1 MEFVVQVLQ
10 TEPEMV
16 LSLKRKLSMF
26 PPNWVEAVEEP
37 PESTMALP
45 LWLKNVEIFSLQ
57 QVKFGIQSPQ
67 PESSVAQP
75 Q

>member
-1 MEFVVQVLQ
+1 
-10 TEPEMV
+10 
-16 LSLKRKLSMF
+16 MF

-67 PESSVAQP
+67 PESSVAQRSE
-75 Q
+75 